1 MRANRVHAMST
12 TLKFVL
18 DTRRPKDNGT
28 FPIRLRI
35 MHNRVNSHISLGYY
49 LSEKEWDAKNERLR
63 SSSKSYGNVSRFN
76 NDLQTRKAKYFEI
89 IGELERDGILDNLS
103 ASQLKG
109 HLEKKPKGNVSFG
122 DFIQQQ
128 YELKL
133 NANKSGTARTYKDL
147 ANFLRRYNDGSLNL
161 SFVEI
166 DYNFLVQLEHQHIG
180 KGNQYSSL
188 SVYLRTLRSLFNE
201 AIKMGLVN
209 EKHYPF
215 TMYKIKEGQ
224 PRRSA
229 LTKENFQLVKQSEFR
244 QGSAKQIGRDFYLAS
259 FYLHGM
265 NWMDMCLL
273 TYENLSDDLTRLQY
287 VRKKTG
293 KPFNLKVS
301 QPLID
306 AINSL
311 KPFNASNRND
321 FIFPVLKIEDNPD
334 KYDTKINNRRLKI
347 NKYLKMVA
355 KELGISSFSIYSAR
369 HTYATMLWENSGS
382 AAVTQ
387 RSLGHKTEEQTQ
399 EYLSYFGNDKVDSA
413 TEDLFDDL

>member
-1 MRANRVHAMST
+1 MST

-18 DTRRPKDNGT
+18 DTRRAKDNGT
-28 FPIRLRI
+28 YPLRLRI
-35 MHNRVNSHISLGYY
+35 MHNRVNSHISLGYS
-49 LSEKEWDAKNERLR
+49 LSEKEWDGKNERLR

-76 NDLQTRKAKYFEI
+76 NDLQSRKAKYFEI

-147 ANFLRRYNDGSLNL
+147 ANFLRRYNDGNLNL

-188 SVYLRTLRSLFNE
+188 SVYLRTLRSLYNE

-215 TMYKIKEGQ
+215 TKYKIKEGQ

-229 LTKENFQLVKQSEFR
+229 LTKKNFQLVKKAEFK

-273 TYENLSDDLTRLQY
+273 RYENLSDDLNRLQY

-301 QPLID
+301 EPLID

-311 KPFNASNRND
+311 KTFDASNRKD
-321 FIFPVLKIEDNPD
+321 FIFPVLKLEDDPE
-334 KYDTKINNRRLKI
+334 KYVTKINNRRLKI

-355 KELGISSFSIYSAR
+355 QDLDISSFSIYSAR

-413 TEDLFDDL
+413 SDDLFEIL